1 MNKIELRQEI
11 RNRKKMYTR
20 EQLADMSRVVTDR
33 LMKHPL
39 LLQAQTIMLYHSLP
53 DEVDTRQCIDR
64 LHALGKQIVLPKV
77 TGEGEM
83 EIRKYQGPSSVQPGA
98 FGIMEP
104 VGDVFTDYD
113 QIDLAIVPGMSFD
126 SKGNRLGRG
135 KGYYDRFLAQVP
147 QLYKLGICFDFQKT
161 DDVPCE
167 KTDIQMDEVL

>member
-1 MNKIELRQEI
+1 MNKTELRQEI

-20 EQLADMSRVVTDR
+20 EQLADMSRAIIGR
-33 LMKHPL
+33 LIEHPRVL
-39 LLQAQTIMLYHSLP
+39 RAQTIMLYHSLP
-53 DEVDTRQCIDR
+53 DEVDTHHCIDH

-83 EIRKYQGPSSVQPGA
+83 EIRRYHGPSSMQPGA

-104 VGDVFTDYD
+104 AGDVFTDYD

-147 QLYKLGICFDFQKT
+147 QLYKLGVCFDFQKT
-161 DDVPCE
+161 DEVPCE